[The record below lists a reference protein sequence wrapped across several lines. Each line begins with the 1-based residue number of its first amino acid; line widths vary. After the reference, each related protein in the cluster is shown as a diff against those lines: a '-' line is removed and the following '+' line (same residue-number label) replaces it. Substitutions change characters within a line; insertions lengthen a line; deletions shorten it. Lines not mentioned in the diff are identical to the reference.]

1 MILRRHHFKF
11 DSLFLN
17 KLQFVVLSSHSRY
30 LAQRECTVG
39 VLYDFVAYECS
50 RPVWFALSTD
60 VDITVEDS
68 STRAERTPS
77 PDITVGTVAGSLARI
92 ENSAVGTTLI
102 APCLWLL
109 HLHGSVFAEDAPRIA
124 SHVVYTVGECYLV
137 VDVYYD
143 N

>member
-50 RPVWFALSTD
+50 PTSLVRPQIV
-60 VDITVEDS
+60 VP
-68 STRAERTPS
+68 ERNGHHPQ
-77 PDITVGTVAGSLARI
+77 I
-92 ENSAVGTTLI
+92 
-102 APCLWLL
+102 
-109 HLHGSVFAEDAPRIA
+109 
-124 SHVVYTVGECYLV
+124 
-137 VDVYYD
+137 
-143 N
+143 

>member
-1 MILRRHHFKF
+1 MIVQTVEESVGIVARQRETQGIGRRTTIALHHPH
-11 DSLFLN
+11 SVL
-17 KLQFVVLSSHSRY
+17 FVVLSSHSRY

-92 ENSAVGTTLI
+92 ESSAVGTTLI

-124 SHVVYTVGECYLV
+124 S
-137 VDVYYD
+137 
-143 N
+143 

>member
-50 RPVWFALSTD
+50 RPVWFAPSTD

-92 ENSAVGTTLI
+92 ESSAVEHDPNSSMPL
-102 APCLWLL
+102 APPP
-109 HLHGSVFAEDAPRIA
+109 PRIRFRRRC
-124 SHVVYTVGECYLV
+124 STDCEPCCIYGW
-137 VDVYYD
+137 
-143 N
+143 